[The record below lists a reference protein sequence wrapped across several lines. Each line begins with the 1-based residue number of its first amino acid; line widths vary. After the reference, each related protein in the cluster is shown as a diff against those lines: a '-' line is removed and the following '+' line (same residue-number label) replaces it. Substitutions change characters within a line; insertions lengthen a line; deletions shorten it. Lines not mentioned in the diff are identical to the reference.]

1 MGISAPSSTIKHSS
15 IILGR
20 IFKESL
26 GISVMYEFHTGCCVV
41 KIVVYFV
48 WAKVTL
54 ATQSCHHHQNGV
66 NIIIVQCTTAHIYYI
81 LPKYLTLR
89 DASLGLEDV
98 NIMPLD
104 SYLGRSKSREQ
115 GSLDL
120 PQKIDRNPKKEQ
132 NTAVEVL
139 AAVNGWKHLLF
150 RILLHFYS
158 ASQSGGPR

>member
-1 MGISAPSSTIKHSS
+1 MCS
-15 IILGR
+15 
-20 IFKESL
+20 
-26 GISVMYEFHTGCCVV
+26 
-41 KIVVYFV
+41 
-48 WAKVTL
+48 
-54 ATQSCHHHQNGV
+54 
-66 NIIIVQCTTAHIYYI
+66 AHIYYI

-104 SYLGRSKSREQ
+104 SYLGRSESREQ

-120 PQKIDRNPKKEQ
+120 PQKIDRYQKKEQ

>member
-1 MGISAPSSTIKHSS
+1 M
-15 IILGR
+15 
-20 IFKESL
+20 
-26 GISVMYEFHTGCCVV
+26 
-41 KIVVYFV
+41 
-48 WAKVTL
+48 
-54 ATQSCHHHQNGV
+54 
-66 NIIIVQCTTAHIYYI
+66 
-81 LPKYLTLR
+81 PKYLTLR

-104 SYLGRSKSREQ
+104 SYLGRSESREQ

-120 PQKIDRNPKKEQ
+120 PQKIDRYQKKEQ

-139 AAVNGWKHLLF
+139 AAVNGYEHLLF

>member
-1 MGISAPSSTIKHSS
+1 
-15 IILGR
+15 
-20 IFKESL
+20 
-26 GISVMYEFHTGCCVV
+26 MYEFHTGCCLV

-54 ATQSCHHHQNGV
+54 ATQCCHHHQKWSQYHNCAV
-66 NIIIVQCTTAHIYYI
+66 HICYL

-89 DASLGLEDV
+89 DASRCLGDV

-104 SYLGRSKSREQ
+104 SYLGRSESREQ
-115 GSLDL
+115 ASLDP
-120 PQKIDRNPKKEQ
+120 PQKIDRNQKKEQ

-139 AAVNGWKHLLF
+139 AAVNGYKHLLF